1 MWYVEVR
8 RFKGHVLEREIGPY
22 ALATM
27 AETADRGI
35 NRNLDRKR
43 FYTIV
48 VFRKTPVGNKK

>member
-8 RFKGHVLEREIGPY
+8 RLKGHVLEKEIGPY

-43 FYTIV
+43 FYTLV
-48 VFRKTPVGNKK
+48 VFREKLVGNK